1 MPTFRIKEAASLLG
15 VSTDT
20 LRRWADGG
28 RIETVTDASG
38 RLAVDGAEL
47 ARLAQDVAASADMGE
62 DSMVVAHSVRNRFSG
77 LVSRVVRDTV
87 MAQVEIQAGPHRF
100 VSLLS
105 REAADE
111 LGLEPGMLA
120 VAAVKATNVS
130 IEIPETRSSRP
141 AKNQSG
147 S

>member
-28 RIETVTDASG
+28 RIDTITDASG
-38 RLAVDGAEL
+38 RLAVDGAVL
-47 ARLAQDVAASADMGE
+47 ARFARDLAESADHAE
-62 DSMVVAHSVRNRFSG
+62 DRVVVAHSARNRFSG
-77 LVSRVVRDTV
+77 LVSRVVRDGV

-120 VAAVKATNVS
+120 VATVKATNVS
-130 IEIPETRSSRP
+130 VEIPKTS
-141 AKNQSG
+141 
-147 S
+147 

>member
-1 MPTFRIKEAASLLG
+1 MPVFRIKEAANLLG
-15 VSTDT
+15 VSPDT

-28 RIETVTDASG
+28 RIETINDASG
-38 RLAVDGAEL
+38 RLAVDGVAL
-47 ARLAQDVAASADMGE
+47 ARLAQDLAQSPDHGG
-62 DSMVVAHSVRNRFSG
+62 DKTVVAQSVRNRFSG

-111 LGLEPGMLA
+111 LGLEPGVLA
-120 VAAVKATNVS
+120 VAAIKATNVS
-130 IEIPETRSSRP
+130 IEIPRSH
-141 AKNQSG
+141 
-147 S
+147 

>member
-1 MPTFRIKEAASLLG
+1 MPKFRIKEAANLLG

-20 LRRWADGG
+20 VRRWADGG
-28 RIETVTDASG
+28 RIETTTDSSG
-38 RLAVDGAEL
+38 RLAVDGAALSRFAQHL
-47 ARLAQDVAASADMGE
+47 AESADHGE
-62 DSMVVAHSVRNRFSG
+62 SRVVVAHSARNRFSG
-77 LVSRVVRDTV
+77 LVSRVVRDAV

-120 VAAVKATNVS
+120 VATVKATNVS
-130 IEIPETRSSRP
+130 VEIPE
-141 AKNQSG
+141 AG
-147 S
+147 

>member
-1 MPTFRIKEAASLLG
+1 MPTFRIKEAAGLLG

-20 LRRWADGG
+20 VRRWADGG
-28 RIETVTDASG
+28 RIETTTDSSG
-38 RLAVDGAEL
+38 RLAVDGAAL
-47 ARLAQDVAASADMGE
+47 ARFAQHLAESADHGE
-62 DSMVVAHSVRNRFSG
+62 SRVVVAHSARNRFSG
-77 LVSRVVRDTV
+77 LVSRVVRDAV

-120 VAAVKATNVS
+120 VATVKATNVS
-130 IEIPETRSSRP
+130 VEIPE
-141 AKNQSG
+141 G
-147 S
+147 G

>member
-1 MPTFRIKEAASLLG
+1 MPTFRIKEAAGLLG

-20 LRRWADGG
+20 VRRWADSG
-28 RIETVTDASG
+28 RIETTCDARG
-38 RLAVDGAEL
+38 RLAIDGVTLAKFAREL
-47 ARLAQDVAASADMGE
+47 AESGDHGE
-62 DSMVVAHSVRNRFSG
+62 GRMVVAHSARNRFSG

-120 VAAVKATNVS
+120 VATVKATNVS
-130 IEIPETRSSRP
+130 VEIPH
-141 AKNQSG
+141 AG
-147 S
+147 

>member
-1 MPTFRIKEAASLLG
+1 MPIFRIKEAANLLG

-28 RIETVTDASG
+28 RIETTTDEAG
-38 RLAVDGAEL
+38 RLAVDGVEL
-47 ARLAQDVAASADMGE
+47 ARFAQDLAATAHHGE
-62 DSMVVAHSVRNRFSG
+62 SGVVVAHSVRNRFSG
-77 LVSRVVRDTV
+77 LVSRVTRDTV

-130 IEIPETRSSRP
+130 VEIPKIS
-141 AKNQSG
+141 
-147 S
+147 

>member
-28 RIETVTDASG
+28 RIDTVTDASG
-38 RLAVDGAEL
+38 RLAVDGAALARFAREL
-47 ARLAQDVAASADMGE
+47 AESADHAE
-62 DSMVVAHSVRNRFSG
+62 DRMVVAHSARNRFSG
-77 LVSRVVRDTV
+77 LVSRVVRDGV

-120 VAAVKATNVS
+120 VAAVKATNVAV
-130 IEIPETRSSRP
+130 EIPAAARRPPARP
-141 AKNQSG
+141 AG
-147 S
+147 A

>member
-1 MPTFRIKEAASLLG
+1 MPTFRIKEAADLIG
-15 VSTDT
+15 VSDDT

-28 RIETVTDASG
+28 RIETTTDASG
-38 RLAVDGAEL
+38 RLAVDGVALARFACEL
-47 ARLAQDVAASADMGE
+47 AESGDRADRAVVGP
-62 DSMVVAHSVRNRFSG
+62 SMRNRFSG

-111 LGLEPGMLA
+111 LGLEPGVLA
-120 VAAVKATNVS
+120 VAAIKATNVS
-130 IEIPETRSSRP
+130 IEIP
-141 AKNQSG
+141 AVH
-147 S
+147 

>member
-1 MPTFRIKEAASLLG
+1 MFRIKEAARLLG

-28 RIETVTDASG
+28 RIDTITDASG
-38 RLAVDGAEL
+38 RLAVDGAALASFAREL
-47 ARLAQDVAASADMGE
+47 AESADHAE
-62 DSMVVAHSVRNRFSG
+62 DRMVVAHSARNRFSG
-77 LVSRVVRDTV
+77 LVSRVVRDRV

-111 LGLEPGMLA
+111 LRLEPGMLA
-120 VAAVKATNVS
+120 VATVKATNVS
-130 IEIPETRSSRP
+130 VEIPKIS
-141 AKNQSG
+141 
-147 S
+147 